1 MKPVD
6 VKSGTYIKFDVEN
19 HHKDPKIKAG
29 DYMRISKYRNI
40 FAKVQTPNQFQ
51 KVFEIK
57 KVKNTVPW
65 TYSISDLKGEE
76 TVGTFN
82 EKVLQK

>member
-40 FAKVQTPNQFQ
+40 FAKVQTQISFR
-51 KVFEIK
+51 KFLRSK
-57 KVKNTVPW
+57 K
-65 TYSISDLKGEE
+65 
-76 TVGTFN
+76 
-82 EKVLQK
+82 